1 MGASGGVLGLPVN
14 SAQTHGPASG
24 GTARMRSLA
33 SSRVQP
39 SALRQATAR
48 AVLKS
53 STQAI
58 HERLHGHPELAR
70 LAAGTI
76 GRADYRRVLAR
87 SYGFYAV
94 AEPKLGLGSGATRHL
109 WEDLID
115 LGMNAATVADL
126 PCCAPL
132 AIGQGPAELIGARY
146 VLLGASLGG
155 TVMARAIA
163 GRANGEPAL
172 PVRFLTGMG
181 TNDWKTFAAGLE
193 ANLPDVASRARAA
206 TAATVVF
213 AAYERW
219 MEKL

>member
-1 MGASGGVLGLPVN
+1 
-14 SAQTHGPASG
+14 
-24 GTARMRSLA
+24 MRSLV

-39 SALRQATAR
+39 RALRHSTAR
-48 AVLKS
+48 ATLQS

-94 AEPKLGLGSGATRHL
+94 AEPKLDLGSEATRHL
-109 WEDLID
+109 CEDLID
-115 LGMNAATVADL
+115 LGMSAAAVASL

-132 AIGQGPAELIGARY
+132 TIGQGPAELIGARY
-146 VLLGASLGG
+146 VVLGASLGG

-163 GRANGEPAL
+163 GRASGEPAL

-181 TNDWKTFAAGLE
+181 AHDWKTFAAGLE
-193 ANLPDVASRARAA
+193 ANLPDAGSRARAA
-206 TAATVVF
+206 KAATAVF